1 MPVGQSLEA
10 GPAEDCPFCEGH
22 EAKTPPETYA
32 VGPAGREPDTPGWTV
47 RVVPNLF
54 PALVDPAPAPS
65 GGSPPLVARPARGRQ
80 EVVIHSPR
88 HVASIAELTPGE
100 LGAVA
105 GAWSA
110 RAAAA
115 EEAGLGYVQALVN
128 EGAGAG
134 ASRAHSHSQLVWLP
148 AAPPEVERELG
159 RAGACALCELL
170 AAERR
175 AGERLLADGELLVGC
190 RWAGRAPYELLVA
203 PVRCEPDAFTS
214 SLLTDALAAAA
225 HWLGRV
231 RAVAG
236 GAPANLWL
244 HTAPPGHGGH
254 WHLELLP
261 RLTVFAGLE
270 LGAGLYVNPLAP
282 EAAAAELRAVSPG

>member
-22 EAKTPPETYA
+22 EAQTPPETYA
-32 VGPAGREPDTPGWTV
+32 VGPTGRAPDTPGWTA

-54 PALVDPAPAPS
+54 PALVDPAAAPS
-65 GGSPPLVARPARGRQ
+65 GGEPPLVARPAHGRQ

-88 HVASIAELTPGE
+88 HVASIAELTAGE
-100 LGAVA
+100 LAAVA
-105 GAWSA
+105 AAWSA
-110 RAAAA
+110 RTAAARQT
-115 EEAGLGYVQALVN
+115 GLCHVQALVN

-159 RAGACALCELL
+159 RGGACPVCELL

-175 AGERLLADGELLVGC
+175 AGERLLADGKLLVGC
-190 RWAGRAPYELLVA
+190 RWAGRTPYELLVA
-203 PVRCEPDAFTS
+203 PTRCEPDAFTS
-214 SLLTDALAAAA
+214 SLLTGALAAAA
-225 HWLGRV
+225 HWLGRI

-236 GAPANLWL
+236 AAPANLWL
-244 HTAPPGHGGH
+244 HTAPPGRGGH
-254 WHLELLP
+254 WHLELVP

-282 EAAAAELRAVSPG
+282 EAAAAELRAASSG